1 MRSAG
6 TAAGGDRM
14 SVKIDQ
20 DIVRD
25 VFRRYAAGDGCIARN
40 APRPMPAEQ
49 QARLEAFGE
58 AMRDVVA
65 GATDDDA
72 SGLRAAFDQTQHIA
86 AGIDTHEVIN
96 SLHVPD
102 GAGEYEDALR
112 RLLLRIPDGWGRW
125 ISCSPGWFELLARA
139 ERELTAL
146 CPTFTVHQVKEKF
159 GTLRL
164 YVEFDHDDDLPPELR
179 AAEPACPSRR
189 ELAEIL
195 GLADAGAD
203 EAVGDAW
210 QAAYEKVFVP
220 EYDEWALR
228 VEAIRE
234 SEAGRRASEDQARRE
249 EAFAQLVN
257 RFEKESAKVCELCGA
272 DGALSRTVTRWP
284 WYGVRCDDCR
294 DDGWIVVSKGP

>member
-1 MRSAG
+1 
-6 TAAGGDRM
+6 M
-14 SVKIDQ
+14 SVKIGHDFVC
-20 DIVRD
+20 DG
-25 VFRRYAAGDGCIARN
+25 FRRYAAGDGRTVRE
-40 APRPMPAEQ
+40 APRSMPAEQ
-49 QARLEAFGE
+49 QARLEAFADAVG
-58 AMRDVVA
+58 DVVA

-72 SGLRAAFDQTQHIA
+72 SGFRAAFDQTQHIA
-86 AGIDTHEVIN
+86 AGIDADEVIN

-139 ERELTAL
+139 ERELTTV
-146 CPTFTVHQVKEKF
+146 CSTFTVHQVKEKF

-164 YVEFDHDDDLPPELR
+164 DVEFDHDDDLPVHVR
-179 AAEPACPSRR
+179 AAEPECPSRR

-195 GLADAGAD
+195 VLTDAGD
-203 EAVGDAW
+203 EAAVGDAW

-220 EYDEWALR
+220 AHDEWALR

-249 EAFAQLVN
+249 EDFAQQVQ
-257 RFEKESAKVCELCGA
+257 RFEKESANVCELCGA
-272 DGALSRTVTRWP
+272 AGELSHTVARSP
-284 WYGVRCDDCR
+284 WYAVRCESCR
-294 DDGWIVVSKGP
+294 EGGCVLASDGD